1 MLWQASQRLDKS
13 VEAPSVPVEEE
24 DWAADTTHNLLFQ
37 FVSFAADGAA
47 APPES
52 IYLSFNMYC
61 FESRTTPRAMLQ
73 LPADASPQPW
83 RYSPASHAA
92 QSTHGVSQLPAASL

>member
-1 MLWQASQRLDKS
+1 MSTHALLYATRYAVDGGKYAPATHGWQSTHSPECES
-13 VEAPSVPVEEE
+13 VLYIPSGH
-24 DWAADTTHNLLFQ
+24 AT
-37 FVSFAADGAA
+37 
-47 APPES
+47 
-52 IYLSFNMYC
+52 
-61 FESRTTPRAMLQ
+61 Q

>member
-73 LPADASPQPW
+73 LPADASS
-83 RYSPASHAA
+83 RSAPADSELRVEVRELALALAHA
-92 QSTHGVSQLPAASL
+92 L